1 MMSIKSPKKLKMIG
15 DSTIDIEEEKN
26 NKIEQLFNNVVSFFA
41 FKSKKNIVV
50 LKLSGA
56 IGSAGIKNGLSIDS
70 LRQNIEKAFD
80 TPKLAAVCLSINSP
94 GGSPVQSELIA
105 SRIIQ
110 LSKEKEVP
118 VYAFVE
124 DVAASGGYFLA
135 ISAEKIFA
143 SKSSIIGSIGVVSRS
158 FGMSEM
164 IQKLGIERRVYA
176 QGKNKSLLDPFMP
189 AKTQDINIIKS
200 LQKNIYKHFV
210 DFVKSRRGGR
220 LNHNDDILFNGDI
233 WTGEKAHELGL
244 IDGIDNMY
252 NFIKENFRSN
262 VNIKYIEKKESWIK
276 KRLGISSN
284 NQGLVDEALD
294 KIAEKIEFDK
304 FRF

>member
-1 MMSIKSPKKLKMIG
+1 MIIIKSSKKLKMIG
-15 DSTIDIEEEKN
+15 DSALDIEEKN
-26 NKIEQLFNNVVSFFA
+26 SRIEQFLNYLFSFFS
-41 FKSKKNIVV
+41 FKSKKNLVV
-50 LKLSGA
+50 LKLSGP
-56 IGSAGIKNGLSIDS
+56 IGNIGIKNGLSIDS
-70 LRQNIEKAFD
+70 LRKDIEKAFNM
-80 TPKLAAVCLSINSP
+80 PKLAGVCLLINSP

-124 DVAASGGYFLA
+124 DIAASGGYFLA
-135 ISAEKIFA
+135 ISADKIFA

-164 IQKLGIERRVYA
+164 IKKLGIERRVYA

-189 AKTQDINIIKS
+189 AKSQDINIIKN
-200 LQKNIYKHFV
+200 LQQHIYKHFV

-252 NFIKENFRSN
+252 NFIKDNFGSN
-262 VNIKYIEKKESWIK
+262 VNITYIEKKESWIK
-276 KRLGISSN
+276 KRLGLSYNS
-284 NQGLVDEALD
+284 QGLIDETLD